1 MKITKIDV
9 IKPRFGNFIKAT
21 GCRVYPDEGI
31 YGDGE
36 ASLNTGTGAEAGFA
50 QIVDYAPLLI
60 GMDPLCTEM
69 IWDRLY
75 RTQRTF
81 WGENGGPITYGGMS
95 ALDMALWDI
104 KGKYFNTPIYNLLGG
119 KKRDKLRAYA
129 SQPQFG

>member
-21 GCRVYPDEGI
+21 GCRVYTDEGI

-69 IWDRLY
+69 IWDRP
-75 RTQRTF
+75 TAHSGPS
-81 WGENGGPITYGGMS
+81 GERMGG
-95 ALDMALWDI
+95 
-104 KGKYFNTPIYNLLGG
+104 LLHME
-119 KKRDKLRAYA
+119 A
-129 SQPQFG
+129 